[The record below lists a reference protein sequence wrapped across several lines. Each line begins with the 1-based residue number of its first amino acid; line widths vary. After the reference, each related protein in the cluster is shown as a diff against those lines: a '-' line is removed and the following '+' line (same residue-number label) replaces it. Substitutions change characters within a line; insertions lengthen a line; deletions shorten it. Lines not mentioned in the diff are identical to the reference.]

1 MFINSSD
8 MCCIFHTPMLRE
20 NGLVSHARFKNVNFK
35 DANFDV
41 MLMCES
47 GESENIQRVCFFSA
61 MWENVTNAESWSKN
75 VHVASHSVE
84 ETFENYLA
92 ASFHSLCQS
101 FYFLCCSFHH
111 IPPRSA

>member
-47 GESENIQRVCFFSA
+47 GESENIQRVCFFSG
-61 MWENVTNAESWSKN
+61 NVGKR
-75 VHVASHSVE
+75 
-84 ETFENYLA
+84 YQ
-92 ASFHSLCQS
+92 C
-101 FYFLCCSFHH
+101 
-111 IPPRSA
+111 